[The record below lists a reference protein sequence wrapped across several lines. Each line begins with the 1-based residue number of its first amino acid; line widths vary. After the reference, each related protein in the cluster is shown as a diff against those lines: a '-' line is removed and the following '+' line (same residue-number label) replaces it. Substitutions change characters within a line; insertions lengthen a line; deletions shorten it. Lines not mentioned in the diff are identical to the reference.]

1 MDSPKK
7 VRKKSQD
14 GQEIHSYKVGFLQ
27 QEHQVNVVWGTTVY
41 VYIPTVQSRLSTTR
55 TSS

>member
-14 GQEIHSYKVGFLQ
+14 WQEIHSYKVGFLQ
-27 QEHQVNVVWGTTVY
+27 QERLVNVVWDTTVY
-41 VYIPTVQSRLSTTR
+41 VYNPTVQSRLVTTR